1 MTSTQPT
8 EQDDPE
14 AGSGQAG
21 SFSTEEMAPRARNQL
36 ANLWEEFDHDE
47 VFARKIGTILG
58 CEGGWN
64 VPEHVVPHE
73 LRQTRSYD
81 KAVDLIAAVS
91 EALADHPEQR
101 ERFETGANRI
111 LEEHEIPYA
120 FAEGSLVRAESR
132 G

>member
-1 MTSTQPT
+1 MTSSQPT

-14 AGSGQAG
+14 TGAGQDE
-21 SFSTEEMAPRARNQL
+21 SFSMGEMTPRARNQL

-81 KAVDLIAAVS
+81 KAIDLIAAVS

-111 LEEHEIPYA
+111 LEEHGIPYS
-120 FAEGSLVRAESR
+120 FAEGSLVRVEGR
-132 G
+132 D

>member
-1 MTSTQPT
+1 MISSQPT

-14 AGSGQAG
+14 AGSGQDE

-36 ANLWEEFDHDE
+36 ANLWEEFDHDKE
-47 VFARKIGTILG
+47 FARKIGAIVG

-81 KAVDLIAAVS
+81 KAIDLIAAVS
-91 EALADHPEQR
+91 EALADHPGQR
-101 ERFETGANRI
+101 DRFEAGANQI
-111 LEEHEIPYA
+111 FEEHEIPYA
-120 FAEGSLVRAESR
+120 FAEGALTRLDNR